1 MTAVTVPLL
10 LLRTEPRWGAG
21 KEAEPVVEVGREV
34 RYPLPA
40 PAASEQVEVPLG
52 VATPREDRTG
62 TAAEGRESPSGV
74 GGGGGQG
81 SNLPHFNLEPGPQGG
96 I

>member
-1 MTAVTVPLL
+1 MTVPLL

-40 PAASEQVEVPLG
+40 PAAGSFGAGGGAPGGGHTQRG
-52 VATPREDRTG
+52 QDRDRG
-62 TAAEGRESPSGV
+62 RGEGESRGGGV
-74 GGGGGQG
+74 GGVA
-81 SNLPHFNLEPGPQGG
+81 G
-96 I
+96 IKPATF